1 MRIFD
6 DSCETTKVKKFCLH
20 TVYCKYGPRSGT
32 NMLGPKKAWAARGAP
47 KVALSSTPV
56 LQNTNYKVATF
67 WWRLEASSEKEYGE
81 KN

>member
-20 TVYCKYGPRSGT
+20 TVYCKYGLRSGT
-32 NMLGPKKAWAARGAP
+32 NMIGPKKAWAARGAP

-56 LQNTNYKVATF
+56 LQTTKSPLF
-67 WWRLEASSEKEYGE
+67 GGGLRLVPERNMGK
-81 KN
+81 KTK